1 MIDAAYSQPCDAR
14 SNLVHDLAILK
25 CMEVNVHYAKTHLS
39 KILDRVSLGEEVVI
53 AKAGRPVARLIRIEA
68 PPRDRVLGS
77 GRGDFQVP
85 EDFNDP
91 LPEEVL
97 REFYK

>member
-1 MIDAAYSQPCDAR
+1 M
-14 SNLVHDLAILK
+14 K
-25 CMEVNVHYAKTHLS
+25 CMEVNLHYAKTHLS
-39 KILDRVSLGEEVVI
+39 KILDRVALGEEVVI
-53 AKAGRPVARLIRIEA
+53 AKAGKPVARLIPIEA

-91 LPEEVL
+91 LPEGVL
-97 REFYK
+97 REF

>member
-1 MIDAAYSQPCDAR
+1 
-14 SNLVHDLAILK
+14 
-25 CMEVNVHYAKTHLS
+25 MEVNIHYAKTHLS

-53 AKAGRPVARLIRIEA
+53 AKAGKPVARLTRIEA
-68 PPRDRVLGS
+68 PSQDRVLGT
-77 GRGDFQVP
+77 GRGDFKVP

>member
-1 MIDAAYSQPCDAR
+1 M
-14 SNLVHDLAILK
+14 K
-25 CMEVNVHYAKTHLS
+25 VNVHHAKTHLS
-39 KILDRVSLGEEVVI
+39 KILDRVALGEEVII
-53 AKAGRPVARLIRIEA
+53 AKAGKPVARLIPIEA
-68 PPRDRVLGS
+68 PPGDRVLGS